1 MIWVNWLQKK
11 QIAQIIRIFRTFLT
25 VFPLFNPKSEA
36 LTSLFAHLL
45 FFKEPLEK
53 FASVALY
60 KRVNVSDLFRSL
72 MTKSDRSAA
81 LFLTSKSL
89 FRFFDHK
96 KEWIDR
102 KTDERIPNPDT
113 VSMTPWS
120 PKNTGNFS
128 KFFLQFKETISPNW
142 CQCFVHDSNSFW
154 PDFHGL
160 KAKTVL
166 FRGTVQG
173 FNDIFQ

>member
-1 MIWVNWLQKK
+1 M
-11 QIAQIIRIFRTFLT
+11 FLT
-25 VFPLFNPKSEA
+25 VFPLFIPKSEA
-36 LTSLFAHLL
+36 LPSLFAHLL

-96 KEWIDR
+96 KE
-102 KTDERIPNPDT
+102 
-113 VSMTPWS
+113 
-120 PKNTGNFS
+120 
-128 KFFLQFKETISPNW
+128 
-142 CQCFVHDSNSFW
+142 
-154 PDFHGL
+154 
-160 KAKTVL
+160 
-166 FRGTVQG
+166 
-173 FNDIFQ
+173 